1 VGWGH
6 ILSSNVTIGF
16 SSQVAAMLINHIFLF
31 VTKFHYILIAQTL
44 ISSNT
49 PVKS

>member
-16 SSQVAAMLINHIFLF
+16 SSQVVAMLINHIFLF
-31 VTKFHYILIAQTL
+31 ITKFLGETL

-49 PVKS
+49 PMKL